1 MNKFCPKCGTENTTN
16 SKFCPNCGESMGE
29 VTTNNAVVVNAG
41 EKTSG
46 LAVAGFVTGLS
57 SLLINIMG
65 LVGLVD
71 TILSAVGLTKTG
83 PGKDKGRG
91 MAVAGLILGILSV
104 IYGVFQIIYY
114 SSRPFW
120 YW

>member
-1 MNKFCPKCGTENTTN
+1 MNKFCPKCGTENITN

-65 LVGLVD
+65 LVGLVAL
-71 TILSAVGLTKTG
+71 ILSAVGLTKTG
-83 PGKDKGRG
+83 N
-91 MAVAGLILGILSV
+91 
-104 IYGVFQIIYY
+104 YFNFYNY
-114 SSRPFW
+114 SICISERLLTASLF
-120 YW
+120 